1 MKERL
6 KNILL
11 QAKGG
16 SRDIDELHKELC
28 DLFSVMP
35 RISYFEDKNGVQFET
50 HYDDVITQI
59 NEDGTLT
66 FYVIDSDYERQEI
79 TPKYVA

>member
-1 MKERL
+1 MEERL

-28 DLFSVMP
+28 VLFSVSQQSELCEGKCGMSYCDDNGCIDRK
-35 RISYFEDKNGVQFET
+35 RILVEPKDKPEHCG
-50 HYDDVITQI
+50 
-59 NEDGTLT
+59 
-66 FYVIDSDYERQEI
+66 
-79 TPKYVA
+79 